1 MTTLLFAAQWIHLT
15 LCVLLAGGFCVL
27 LLAGQPRTA
36 LTRQWEQRV
45 LRGACF
51 TVVGALL
58 SGVVVMS
65 AQTASFEA
73 RPAAS
78 IEPHA
83 ILRAVLDTRLGLVW
97 MARQGLLVVLAVFLV
112 LSREAHAGTNWIA
125 ARAQAFLLAA
135 LALVLIGSSSHLTA
149 MSESAWTQGVAMLH
163 LLGAGVW
170 LGGLPPLA
178 LLLYGVSQ
186 KAAAPDP
193 YAVRAL
199 LGFFRVSLVMVLV
212 LAGSGVA
219 SAWLLVGG
227 VVGLVGTTYGLLLLA
242 KLGVLVLALLLATET
257 LAMLPAFASGTGA
270 RTPATARR
278 MALFLAI
285 AAALALLLLGLAT
298 AMTMAT
304 PALHNDPVWPWNV
317 RLSFDAWSEVEVLRR
332 LVQMPVAYVPAV
344 AGLSILIVVFLVRRQ
359 PVFAFGSLF
368 ALAAVGL
375 AIGLQPSIVQ
385 AYPTTFARSP
395 VPYAADSIVEGGALY
410 QAHCASCHGTPK
422 FDGAVQGG
430 TAVDLLVTETAWLSS
445 GDLFWFIS
453 HGAPEHGMPAFASQ
467 LQDTQRWRVIAYLRA
482 LANAGFC
489 ASVTSRVSSQVE
501 PGAAWLPAPDA
512 TVSVGPLPPT
522 KLRDLRGKRMVLLVL
537 YSLPGSRARMSELAK
552 HYGALSVLGVE
563 VVAVQPRS
571 SPDAIAEL
579 GQTPPALFPV
589 VTEGNE
595 DITAAFRMF
604 ARGSAHAELL
614 IDRQGYIRAIWRSD
628 QTGDM
633 PETEVIQAQLEK
645 LNEEKTPPPP
655 PDDHIH

>member
-45 LRGACF
+45 LRWACF

-65 AQTASFEA
+65 AQTALFEG

-78 IEPHA
+78 LEPHA

-97 MARQGLLVVLAVFLV
+97 MARQGLLLVLAVFLV
-112 LSREAHAGTNWIA
+112 LSREAHAGTSWIA
-125 ARAQAFLLAA
+125 ARGQAFLLAA
-135 LALVLIGSSSHLTA
+135 VALVLIGSSSHLTA
-149 MSESAWTQGVAMLH
+149 MSESPWTQGVAMLH

-199 LGFFRVSLVMVLV
+199 LRFFRVSLVMVLV

-242 KLGVLVLALLLATET
+242 KLGVLMLALLLATET

-285 AAALALLLLGLAT
+285 AAALALLLLGVAT

-304 PALHNDPVWPWNV
+304 PALHNDPVWPSNI

-332 LVQMPVAYVPAV
+332 LAQMPVAYVPAV

-359 PVFAFGSLF
+359 PIFAFGALF
-368 ALAAVGL
+368 AWLRSGSRSAFSRRSCRPIRPRSRVRPFPRQPTRSPRAAPSTRRIVRPVTGRRSSM
-375 AIGLQPSIVQ
+375 APCKGEPPSICSSPRRRGCPRETCSGS
-385 AYPTTFARSP
+385 YRTELPSTGCRRSR
-395 VPYAADSIVEGGALY
+395 ANSRTRNGGA
-410 QAHCASCHGTPK
+410 
-422 FDGAVQGG
+422 
-430 TAVDLLVTETAWLSS
+430 
-445 GDLFWFIS
+445 
-453 HGAPEHGMPAFASQ
+453 
-467 LQDTQRWRVIAYLRA
+467 
-482 LANAGFC
+482 
-489 ASVTSRVSSQVE
+489 
-501 PGAAWLPAPDA
+501 
-512 TVSVGPLPPT
+512 
-522 KLRDLRGKRMVLLVL
+522 
-537 YSLPGSRARMSELAK
+537 
-552 HYGALSVLGVE
+552 
-563 VVAVQPRS
+563 
-571 SPDAIAEL
+571 
-579 GQTPPALFPV
+579 
-589 VTEGNE
+589 
-595 DITAAFRMF
+595 
-604 ARGSAHAELL
+604 
-614 IDRQGYIRAIWRSD
+614 
-628 QTGDM
+628 
-633 PETEVIQAQLEK
+633 
-645 LNEEKTPPPP
+645 
-655 PDDHIH
+655 